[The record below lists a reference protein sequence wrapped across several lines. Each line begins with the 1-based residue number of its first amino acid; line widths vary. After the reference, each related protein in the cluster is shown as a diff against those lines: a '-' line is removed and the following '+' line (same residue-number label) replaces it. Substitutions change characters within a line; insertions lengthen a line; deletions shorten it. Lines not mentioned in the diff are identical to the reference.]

1 MKNLAFRGI
10 ALMSLAM
17 LIIPVA
23 DGFGKA
29 LSAHYSPLYVSWAR
43 YVVASAIIVPIGLM
57 TVGWRIFPRERL
69 GSHLLRTLFLMA
81 SMTLFFVSISMIA
94 LPVATASY
102 FVAPFIAAVLAIF
115 VLKEKLNT
123 VKIVALVLG
132 SVGAITIL
140 RPTGALDTGV
150 LLAMGAGGFFALY
163 MIATRVA
170 SATSHPVRTLIFQC
184 VVGALVLTP
193 QALWKW
199 SLPAIEH
206 WPYFLGLGVVS
217 IISHFLSI
225 AAFRYA
231 QASTLAPLVYL
242 ELVSS
247 AAIGFFIFGDMPS
260 THVWIG
266 AAIIVVGGL
275 VLLRDRSSS

>member
-1 MKNLAFRGI
+1 MKNLALRGI

-43 YVVASAIIVPIGLM
+43 YVVASAFVIPIGFM
-57 TVGWRIFPRERL
+57 TVGWRVFPRERL

-102 FVAPFIAAVLAIF
+102 FVAPFIAALLAVF
-115 VLKEKLNT
+115 VLKEKLNLIK
-123 VKIVALVLG
+123 VIALILG
-132 SVGAITIL
+132 GIGAITIL
-140 RPTGALDTGV
+140 RPTGGVDTGV
-150 LLAMGAGGFFALY
+150 VLAMAAGGFFALY

-170 SATSHPVRTLIFQC
+170 SASSHPVRTLIFQC

-199 SLPAIEH
+199 SLPAVEH
-206 WPYFLGLGVVS
+206 WPYFLGLGAVS
-217 IISHFLSI
+217 IVSHFLSI

-247 AAIGFFIFGDMPS
+247 VAIGFFVFGDFPS
-260 THVWIG
+260 AHVWIG
-266 AAIIVVGGL
+266 AAVIVVGGL
-275 VLLRDRSSS
+275 VLLRDRSGA